1 MQIIFR
7 SVESR
12 QINNG
17 DKVKHVADDLLKLL
31 IKAYFEMRPSLIEL
45 LPTETPN

>member
-1 MQIIFR
+1 MQLIFR

-17 DKVKHVADDLLKLL
+17 GKVKHVADDLLKLL
-31 IKAYFEMRPSLIEL
+31 IKAYFEISLIEL